1 MPTAKKQI
9 GFRLSDKS
17 LEILRCGKKQ
27 LGIPQTN
34 ILEMAIRDYA
44 RKAKIEVPCDTDR
57 TADSRAPYGDTK
69 PPEAVTPEDDA
80 H

>member
-1 MPTAKKQI
+1 MATTKKQI

-34 ILEMAIRDYA
+34 ILEMALRDYA
-44 RKAKIEVPCDTDR
+44 RRQRIEVPCDLEQQAAAT
-57 TADSRAPYGDTK
+57 
-69 PPEAVTPEDDA
+69 E
-80 H
+80 